1 MIHDSALRWVVT
13 GLFVLTATECVLA
26 IVGKR
31 RPWAWVVSHG
41 LHFVMAVAM
50 VMMAWPPS
58 GAHLPSTGP
67 TVFFLLAAMTFVTM
81 AFAVARTTALRVRYG
96 YHTLMMLA
104 TGWMYAMM
112 NARWYPARTSTE
124 HHVPPAMSSMPG
136 MDMAGTA
143 MPASSGPP
151 VWFSAVNWLAAVGF
165 AVAALFWTY
174 WYFVKRQHEPSLFRS
189 LGNLSQAGMAIGMS
203 ILFSAKLFRI

>member
-1 MIHDSALRWVVT
+1 MRAGD
-13 GLFVLTATECVLA
+13 
-26 IVGKR
+26 R
-31 RPWAWVVSHG
+31 RQ
-41 LHFVMAVAM
+41 
-50 VMMAWPPS
+50 
-58 GAHLPSTGP
+58 TP
-67 TVFFLLAAMTFVTM
+67 TVDLGRQSRAAFRHGSGNGDDGLAAVGRTAAFDRSYSVFLLAAMTFVTM

-96 YHTLMMLA
+96 YHTVMMLA

-112 NARWYPARTSTE
+112 NARWYPARTGTE

-203 ILFSAKLFRI
+203 ILFSATLFRI